1 MMTAT
6 LSTKGQLVFPAPL
19 RKQDQLKQG
28 QTFEIERLERSEYL
42 LRRLPKESNEGL
54 VEWLLEC
61 PVKGWFQP
69 IESESTATL

>member
-1 MMTAT
+1 MTAT

-19 RKQDQLKQG
+19 RKQDRLEQG
-28 QTFEIERLERSEYL
+28 QTFEIERLEEGDYRV
-42 LRRLPKESNEGL
+42 RRVPGESGGGL

-69 IESESTATL
+69 IPSESTDTL

>member
-1 MMTAT
+1 MTST

-19 RKQDQLKQG
+19 RKQDRLEQG
-28 QTFEIERLERSEYL
+28 QTFEIERLEKGEYL
-42 LRRLPKESNEGL
+42 VRRVPGESEGGL

-69 IESESTATL
+69 IESESTDTL

>member
-1 MMTAT
+1 MTAT

-19 RKQDQLKQG
+19 RKQDRLEQG
-28 QTFEIERLERSEYL
+28 QTFEIERLEEGEYL
-42 LRRLPKESNEGL
+42 VRRVPGESEVGL

-69 IESESTATL
+69 IESESTDTL